1 MPDLFLGAAAG
12 PPGLP
17 DWIDHA
23 FPDPVKNDPDYLA
36 TAVAALGAL
45 FFQDSVL
52 AELRPLATDP
62 PGEAA
67 RRLAMVFRKAAPRCA
82 FSPGRSPLTRRFHTP
97 RKRTTNSLF
106 FHDSIL
112 PELRPLATDP
122 PGEAARRLA
131 RVFRKAAPRCA
142 FFHKAEARLRGAST
156 PRASGRQTHL
166 NNLSPLTQEPKNLPH
181 LYPQIPDLF
190 LGAAAGP
197 HGLPD
202 WIDHASPD
210 PVKHGPVYLHPQ
222 VPSKT
227 QKVRSYFQPVTG
239 AGRTATCGT

>member
-23 FPDPVKNDPDYLA
+23 FPDPIKTDPDYLA

-52 AELRPLATDP
+52 
-62 PGEAA
+62 
-67 RRLAMVFRKAAPRCA
+67 
-82 FSPGRSPLTRRFHTP
+82 
-97 RKRTTNSLF
+97 
-106 FHDSIL
+106 

-122 PGEAARRLA
+122 PGEADRRLA
-131 RVFRKAAPRCA
+131 MIFHTCFESIAQPGGTTFSAILPPADMANEDKGA
-142 FFHKAEARLRGAST
+142 FFAAQEADFFTAVPRVLAEQIRTRMSAPGKFESLLKAS
-156 PRASGRQTHL
+156 SG
-166 NNLSPLTQEPKNLPH
+166 LS
-181 LYPQIPDLF
+181 
-190 LGAAAGP
+190 
-197 HGLPD
+197 
-202 WIDHASPD
+202 S
-210 PVKHGPVYLHPQ
+210 LHPQ

-239 AGRTATCGT
+239 AGRTATCGTKPHQR

>member
-23 FPDPVKNDPDYLA
+23 FPDPIKTDPDYLA
-36 TAVAALGAL
+36 TAVAARGAL

-106 FHDSIL
+106 FHDSIR

-122 PGEAARRLA
+122 P
-131 RVFRKAAPRCA
+131 RVFRKAAPWCA

-166 NNLSPLTQEPKNLPH
+166 NNLSPPYT
-181 LYPQIPDLF
+181 
-190 LGAAAGP
+190 
-197 HGLPD
+197 
-202 WIDHASPD
+202 
-210 PVKHGPVYLHPQ
+210 
-222 VPSKT
+222 
-227 QKVRSYFQPVTG
+227 
-239 AGRTATCGT
+239 RT

>member
-1 MPDLFLGAAAG
+1 MLAVLRRLRPLLPLHCPCPRDLRVQICSTRT
-12 PPGLP
+12 P
-17 DWIDHA
+17 
-23 FPDPVKNDPDYLA
+23 
-36 TAVAALGAL
+36 L
-45 FFQDSVL
+45 FFQDSV
-52 AELRPLATDP
+52 
-62 PGEAA
+62 
-67 RRLAMVFRKAAPRCA
+67 
-82 FSPGRSPLTRRFHTP
+82 
-97 RKRTTNSLF
+97 
-106 FHDSIL
+106 L

-122 PGEAARRLA
+122 P
-131 RVFRKAAPRCA
+131 RVFRKAAPWCA

-156 PRASGRQTHL
+156 PRASGQQTHL

>member
-67 RRLAMVFRKAAPRCA
+67 RRLAMVFRKAAPR
-82 FSPGRSPLTRRFHTP
+82 
-97 RKRTTNSLF
+97 
-106 FHDSIL
+106 
-112 PELRPLATDP
+112 
-122 PGEAARRLA
+122 
-131 RVFRKAAPRCA
+131 
-142 FFHKAEARLRGAST
+142 GA
-156 PRASGRQTHL
+156 
-166 NNLSPLTQEPKNLPH
+166 
-181 LYPQIPDLF
+181 
-190 LGAAAGP
+190 
-197 HGLPD
+197 
-202 WIDHASPD
+202 
-210 PVKHGPVYLHPQ
+210 
-222 VPSKT
+222 
-227 QKVRSYFQPVTG
+227 
-239 AGRTATCGT
+239 